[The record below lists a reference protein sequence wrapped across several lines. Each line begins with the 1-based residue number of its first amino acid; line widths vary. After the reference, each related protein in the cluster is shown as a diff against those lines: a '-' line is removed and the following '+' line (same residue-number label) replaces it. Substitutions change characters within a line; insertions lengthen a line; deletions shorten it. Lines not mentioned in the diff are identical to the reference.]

1 MARAN
6 GRSRANSPTT
16 RASNAPERSRRVEPW
31 ASGPSPLFKHA
42 RIITPEAAV
51 GFRYRRAGAA
61 MRKIYSAAPAKAEW
75 AELAAI
81 GITDPGHRPP
91 DSICDPLFRDP
102 ALAAGDRVR
111 HIGHQRSCGRVAE
124 GGGLL
129 NRYRVVKPY
138 RGFESL
144 RLRQSNYWNHSPFPL
159 SKPERR
165 GIAGFRAKAVDCAI
179 GPERQFRSLLANIL
193 QTS

>member
-144 RLRQSNYWNHSPFPL
+144 RLRHHPVANSDHRSL
-159 SKPERR
+159 S
-165 GIAGFRAKAVDCAI
+165 AGFLPSFKGVCENCPNLGDWRSA
-179 GPERQFRSLLANIL
+179 EFRSLSGFRL
-193 QTS
+193 